1 MIKRIVLVALAM
13 LLCSGV
19 SYADHPLITDE
30 AETLDR
36 GEVEFELN
44 GEMSFD
50 HEDGAKERET
60 EISGRMTYGLIDN
73 LEMEIEV
80 PYAWVRQEEDEISR
94 AEGFGD
100 IEFEF
105 KWRFYDEDDLNL
117 ALKPSVS
124 IPTGSAKKELGAGK
138 ISYGLMFLA
147 SKEFDNLDLAFHFN
161 LGYMQ
166 NEVIDLGEEEG
177 GEDRRG
183 LWHVSLAA
191 EKGIVRNLTAV
202 ANIGMERNP
211 DRESDTP
218 AAFILG
224 GLIYNISKHVSVD
237 FGIKGGIT
245 SPEPDVAYLA
255 GMTWSLD

>member
-1 MIKRIVLVALAM
+1 MFKKLLSVVIM
-13 LLCSGV
+13 LLLYSGV

-30 AETLDR
+30 AETLDK

-44 GEMSFD
+44 GEVSFD
-50 HEDGAKERET
+50 HEKGAKERET

-117 ALKPSVS
+117 SIKPSIS
-124 IPTGSAKKELGAGK
+124 IPTGSARKELGNGK
-138 ISYGLMFLA
+138 IDFGLMFLA
-147 SKEFDNLDLAFHFN
+147 SKEYDDLDLAFHLN

-166 NEVIDLGEEEG
+166 NETNLEEENK
-177 GEDRRG
+177 RG
-183 LWHVSLAA
+183 VWHASLAV
-191 EKGIVRNLTAV
+191 EKGIIKNLTGV
-202 ANIGMERNP
+202 ANIGVESSN
-211 DRESDTP
+211 DRDSHDH